1 MNAEPVFV
9 YGTLR
14 RGGSNHFR
22 MNGAE
27 FLGAGKI
34 AGKIFKIDWYPA
46 LACGGAGE
54 VQGELYRVCA
64 EHLRALDVFEG
75 ILPDSEEQREYRR
88 VMVEVTLESG
98 EKQSA
103 WVWEWIGDL
112 SSALALDTG
121 DWLAYEPNPS

>member
-14 RGGSNHFR
+14 KGGSNHFR
-22 MNGAE
+22 MDGAE

-46 LACGGAGE
+46 LVSGGAGE
-54 VQGELYRVCA
+54 VKGELYRVGA
-64 EHLRALDVFEG
+64 EHLHALDVFEG
-75 ILPDSEEQREYRR
+75 IVPGEGESREYRR
-88 VMVEVTLESG
+88 VKVEVTLDSG
-98 EKQSA
+98 EMESA

-112 SSALALDTG
+112 SSATALDTG